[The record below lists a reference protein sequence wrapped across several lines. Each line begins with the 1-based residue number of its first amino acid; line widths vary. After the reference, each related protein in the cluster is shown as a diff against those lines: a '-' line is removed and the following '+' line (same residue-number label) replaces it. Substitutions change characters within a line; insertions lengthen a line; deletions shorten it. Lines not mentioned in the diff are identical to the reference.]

1 MPASQSQNFSNH
13 TRFDPPFHFFIVPVF
28 AITLVM
34 TVVHLVRRP
43 SLWSAWM
50 VVFLLAALGA
60 LFKSRLYALRV
71 QDRLIRLEE
80 RLRLGSLVDPA
91 WRPHIAELTE
101 SQLVGLRF
109 ASDGELPALAARAV
123 AEKLSR
129 SDIKKAILD
138 WRPDTSRV

>member
-1 MPASQSQNFSNH
+1 MSAAQSQNFSNH

-60 LFKSRLYALRV
+60 LFKSRLYALRG
-71 QDRLIRLEE
+71 QDRLSRLEE

-123 AEKLSR
+123 APAPLT
-129 SDIKKAILD
+129 ILL
-138 WRPDTSRV
+138 P